1 MLVLEFEVSSTIIS
15 KVILEHH
22 KQIIK
27 LGWEHKVIVSNEKLQ
42 KFLQSNGIDVISL
55 IDLSKEYNIDENIE
69 MKSFRNY
76 RNLIIPEALYQARNI
91 SNFNENKYIKNY
103 LKTEYL
109 IRKIYEKEKPD
120 YAISDQGASILY
132 TVAFNLAKEFHI
144 KYFFYGFT
152 PIQNRIA
159 VYENPYADWMKEK
172 FRHSEHE
179 INEAKIFKEKFI
191 EERTNYVLS
200 KNYTF
205 KKTLLYL
212 LSRFRDSTKSRD
224 FYDYNNF
231 WKIGRAHV

>member
-109 IRKIYEKEKPD
+109 IRKIYEKEKPLTARAD
-120 YAISDQGASILY
+120 VKGGDKTLIEADG
-132 TVAFNLAKEFHI
+132 
-144 KYFFYGFT
+144 GF
-152 PIQNRIA
+152 
-159 VYENPYADWMKEK
+159 D
-172 FRHSEHE
+172 
-179 INEAKIFKEKFI
+179 
-191 EERTNYVLS
+191 LS
-200 KNYTF
+200 KDEAD
-205 KKTLLYL
+205 KTEEVISFSLNCSVRYIYL
-212 LSRFRDSTKSRD
+212 LESPISSTAETA
-224 FYDYNNF
+224 YDLLLLELANL
-231 WKIGRAHV
+231 